1 MLYQQNGFKSST
13 MEAIPT
19 ATTDF
24 EELKMMA
31 QHPQQATVN
40 KDTASDFKAS
50 QLRYI
55 VAGTLDGGKRSNDS
69 YHNASLVLVDFDEI
83 SDEQQFLNKVLAVF
97 SKASYILWPSIS
109 YGYKGIRYHLAI
121 DPSRPMKNKGEKT
134 AVISVINKW
143 LGVQSDEAMT
153 TWVQMFSA
161 PCSTP
166 QNTGKII
173 IHDGQK
179 LDIDQAIADYK
190 PVQKETKI
198 EAIYHVGKQAVKYD
212 DEFVHDLLKEWA
224 TENTVNEEKDFSQLM
239 IQLISYYQHGDI
251 SKNAL
256 YDAMDVLAGDNAD
269 WKADNEAKLEEHM
282 KTNYALNNVPF
293 KSMFHTLVPIYE
305 KASEN
310 RSYTAQSISLSLVKD
325 AKQRKDEKQQALE
338 ATDPKTKK
346 VASLDLAD
354 IADILLADVPMW
366 MDRSLNNSPIFMYD
380 PSKGIYS
387 ASPTLFSSYAHKI
400 QPAMTTKQISDL
412 YSVLTDNDR
421 VRDGKP
427 IHEKMMVACK
437 NGIFDLSK
445 QKLTKFSPRYHFVS
459 KIATSYNPT
468 VTEPVIKTKN
478 GEWKPVEWL
487 KTIANGDK
495 EVLAVLLQVIGD
507 ACQSSYSRRQAVW
520 LVGDTNSNRKN
531 GANGKSTFEAL
542 VEAIVGCE
550 NTAHLKVDQFS
561 ERFALN
567 ELMGKSLVIGD
578 DVQAGQ
584 YIADQSD
591 FNSAVTGDVLRAD
604 IKNKQPINFSYNG
617 TIIQSTNEMPR
628 FANQSEGT
636 NRRMLIVP
644 FLKHFD
650 LNSADEAIKTD
661 YIHRPEVREWLLKL
675 SLALTGKIDK
685 FIQPKVSKELVEDF
699 AKGNDQVANF
709 LDEINWTSSLIP
721 MQWAYAKFQ
730 EFCRNSG
737 FSRPMTKPMFTKRLA
752 EYGWAKKKTR
762 VTEDKFKETASEYD
776 FSGDDFIG
784 KTVWCFCKNENK

>member
-1 MLYQQNGFKSST
+1 MLYEQNGFRNSV
-13 MEAIPT
+13 MMAVPA

-24 EELKMMA
+24 EELKEMA
-31 QHPQQATVN
+31 QHPQMANVDESTVS
-40 KDTASDFKAS
+40 TFKAG
-50 QLRYI
+50 QLKYI
-55 VAGTLDGGKRSNDS
+55 VAGTLDNGKRSNS
-69 YHNASLVLVDFDEI
+69 TYHDASLVLVDFDEI
-83 SDEQQFLNKVLAVF
+83 DNESAFLSKVAKVF
-97 SKASYILWPSIS
+97 DQTSYILWPSIS
-109 YGYKGIRYHLAI
+109 YGFKGTRYHLAI
-121 DPSRPMKNKGEKT
+121 DPSRPLKNKEEKM
-134 AVISVINKW
+134 AVLAMVNQL
-143 LGVQSDEAMT
+143 LGIASDEAMC

-161 PCSTP
+161 PVQTP
-166 QNTGKII
+166 ANVGKII
-173 IHDGQK
+173 IHDGEK
-179 LDIDQAIADYK
+179 LDVDKAIASYQ
-190 PVQKETKI
+190 PAEKETRI
-198 EAIYHVGKQAVKYD
+198 EAVFHVNQPVVKYN
-212 DEFVHDLLKEWA
+212 DEYVNGLLTEWTA
-224 TENTVNEEKDFSQLM
+224 EKPIAEEKDFSQLM
-239 IQLISYYQHGDI
+239 IQLISYYQHFEI
-251 SKNAL
+251 SKDAL

-269 WKADNEAKLEEHM
+269 WKADNEAKLDQHL
-282 KTNYALNNVPF
+282 KTNYAPNNVPF
-293 KSMFHTLVPIYE
+293 KVLFKTLVPVYE
-305 KASEN
+305 KASEDK
-310 RSYTAQSISLSLVKD
+310 SYTAQSIALDLVRD
-325 AKQRKDEKQQALE
+325 AKQRKVEKQQALQ
-338 ATDPKTKK
+338 AVDPKTKK
-346 VASLDLAD
+346 VASLDIAD
-354 IADILLADVPMW
+354 IADIILKDVPMW
-366 MDRSLNNSPIFMYD
+366 LDRSLTNSPIFAYD

-387 ASPTLFSSYAHKI
+387 ASETLFSNYVHKI
-400 QPAMTTKQISDL
+400 QPAATQKQINDI
-412 YSVLTDNDR
+412 YNILTDNDR